1 MKKTPLNVKLL
12 LLRIKSRKRTG
23 SNLLFTLVPFLFFS
37 SMHMQSRAQSLD
49 VPYVPTP
56 QNVVEKMLDMA
67 NVGPGDYVID
77 LGSGDGRIVIAAAKR
92 GAFGHGVDIDPVRIK
107 EASENAKKAEVEN
120 KVLFVQDNIFST
132 DFSRASV
139 VTMYLLNSVNLQ
151 LRSHLLGR
159 LKPGTRIVSHNFDM
173 GDWKPDN
180 NVREET
186 SNIYFWL
193 IPANVKG
200 EWNWQTGEKSFTMTA
215 QQEYQKIR
223 LQIKSGRISLPV
235 EEAILNGDRISF
247 TVAVPKSDEK
257 YLYSGRVEG
266 NRITGVAQIR
276 LGENSSVVEW
286 NAVMR

>member
-23 SNLLFTLVPFLFFS
+23 SNLLFTLVLFLFFS
-37 SMHMQSRAQSLD
+37 SMLMQSRAQSLD

-151 LRSHLLGR
+151 LRSQLLGR

-180 NVREET
+180 NAREET

-193 IPANVKG
+193 IP
-200 EWNWQTGEKSFTMTA
+200 
-215 QQEYQKIR
+215 
-223 LQIKSGRISLPV
+223 
-235 EEAILNGDRISF
+235 
-247 TVAVPKSDEK
+247 
-257 YLYSGRVEG
+257 
-266 NRITGVAQIR
+266 
-276 LGENSSVVEW
+276 
-286 NAVMR
+286 